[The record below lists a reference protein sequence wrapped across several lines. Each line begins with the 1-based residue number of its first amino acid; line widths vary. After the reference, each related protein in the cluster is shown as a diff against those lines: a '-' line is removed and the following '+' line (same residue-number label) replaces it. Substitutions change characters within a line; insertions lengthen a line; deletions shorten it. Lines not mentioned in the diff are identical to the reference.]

1 MITKEVND
9 WVIRV
14 ECGMYSD
21 EDVMYEFSRIAK
33 YLTREEL
40 IMIKRKLSSYIK
52 QTIKKSLF
60 QALLKL

>member
-9 WVIRV
+9 WVKKV

-21 EDVMYEFSRIAK
+21 EDVMYEFSRISR

-40 IMIKRKLSSYIK
+40 MMIKRKLSSYIK
-52 QTIKKSLF
+52 
-60 QALLKL
+60 

>member
-9 WVIRV
+9 WVKKV

-21 EDVMYEFSRIAK
+21 EDVMYEFARISR
-33 YLTREEL
+33 YLTKEEL

-52 QTIKKSLF
+52 
-60 QALLKL
+60 